1 MLKEVEIHENIKLAV
16 CDNPEKKETI
26 IAIHGLTGNHK
37 TFYHYR
43 RLLEKDYRFI
53 SYDLRGRGNSSPADE
68 QTSLFRHAEDLK
80 AFIKKYEIEKPI
92 LMGYSMGAYI
102 CAQVASEI
110 DVAAL
115 ILLDGAGTT
124 EERQRALIVPSLS
137 RLEKVYESEDDY
149 VEQTKAIYDSLDVQW
164 DKAVEEITRY
174 EVKKTKNGY
183 RHKSEATAMEKDF
196 TSFYD
201 FQPRKIF
208 RRVTC
213 PILLVI
219 AYGRLGQKDS
229 LFTKETYN
237 ETIETANSLT
247 SIEVPANHYTLMF
260 ERQPEV
266 EMSILALLEN
276 NKEVKRCI

>member
-1 MLKEVEIHENIKLAV
+1 MLKDVVLDDHIKLAV
-16 CDNPEKKETI
+16 YDTPGEKGTI

-43 RLLEKDYRFI
+43 KLLENDYQFI

-68 QTSLFRHAEDLK
+68 RTSLFHHAEDLK
-80 AFIKKYEIEKPI
+80 AFIQKRNIKRPI

-137 RLEKVYESEDDY
+137 RLEKNYDSEDDY
-149 VEQTKAIYDSLDVQW
+149 VAQTRTIYDSLNVQW
-164 DKAVEEITRY
+164 DDVVEDITRY
-174 EVKKTKNGY
+174 EVKENENGY
-183 RHKSEATAMEKDF
+183 RHKSEASAMEKDF
-196 TSFYD
+196 NSFYKFKPSQV
-201 FQPRKIF
+201 FQK
-208 RRVTC
+208 VNC

-219 AYGRLGQKDS
+219 ASGRLGERDP

-237 ETIETANSLT
+237 ETIATAENLMSV
-247 SIEVPANHYTLMF
+247 EVSANHYTLMF
-260 ERQPEV
+260 EQQPKV
-266 EMSILALLEN
+266 EKKILALLE
-276 NKEVKRCI
+276 KC

>member
-1 MLKEVEIHENIKLAV
+1 MLKDVVIDDGVKLAV
-16 CDNPEKKETI
+16 CDTPGEKGTI

-43 RLLEKDYRFI
+43 KLLENDYQFI

-68 QTSLFRHAEDLK
+68 QTTLFQHAEDLK
-80 AFIKKYEIEKPI
+80 AFIEKSNIKKPI

-124 EERQRALIVPSLS
+124 EARQRALIVPSLS
-137 RLEKVYESEDDY
+137 RLEKTYESEDDY
-149 VEQTKAIYDSLDVQW
+149 IAQTRTIYESLNVQW
-164 DKAVEEITRY
+164 DEVVEEITRY
-174 EVKKTKNGY
+174 EVKETADGY
-183 RHKSEATAMEKDF
+183 RHKSEASAMEKDF
-196 TSFYD
+196 NSFYHFKPSD
-201 FQPRKIF
+201 VFQE
-208 RRVTC
+208 VTC

-219 AYGRLGQKDS
+219 AYGGLGERGP

-237 ETIETANSLT
+237 ETIAAADNLT
-247 SIEVPANHYTLMF
+247 SVVVPANHYTLMF
-260 ERQPEV
+260 EQQPEV
-266 EMSILALLEN
+266 EKYILALLE
-276 NKEVKRCI
+276 K

>member
-1 MLKEVEIHENIKLAV
+1 MLKEVEIHKNIKLAV
-16 CDNPEKKETI
+16 CDIPEEKKTI

-43 RLLEKDYRFI
+43 QLLEKDYRFI
-53 SYDLRGRGNSSPADE
+53 SYDLRGRGNSSSADK

-124 EERQRALIVPSLS
+124 EERQRELIVPSLS

-149 VEQTKAIYDSLDVQW
+149 VNQTKIIYDSLDVQW
-164 DKAVEEITRY
+164 DEVVEEITRY
-174 EVKKTKNGY
+174 EVKKNEKGY
-183 RHKSEATAMEKDF
+183 RHKSQATAMEKDF
-196 TSFYD
+196 NSFYD
-201 FQPRKIF
+201 FQPKEVF
-208 RRVTC
+208 QQVTS

-219 AYGRLGQKDS
+219 AYGKLGQKDS
-229 LFTKETYN
+229 LFTRETYN

-266 EMSILALLEN
+266 EKSILALLE
-276 NKEVKRCI
+276 K

>member
-1 MLKEVEIHENIKLAV
+1 MLKDVSIHENVKLAV
-16 CDNPEKKETI
+16 CDTPGKKGTI

-43 RLLEKDYRFI
+43 RLLDKDYRFI

-80 AFIKKYEIEKPI
+80 AFIKKRGIDRPI

-124 EERQRALIVPSLS
+124 EERQRELIIPSLS
-137 RLEKVYESEDDY
+137 RLEKEYESEDDY
-149 VEQTKAIYDSLDVQW
+149 VAQTKAIYDSLHVQW
-164 DKAVEEITRY
+164 DEVVEGITRY
-174 EVKKTKNGY
+174 EVKKTANDY
-183 RHKSEATAMEKDF
+183 RHKSEASVMEKDF
-196 TSFYD
+196 NSFYD
-201 FQPRKIF
+201 FKPSEVFQK
-208 RRVTC
+208 VTC

-229 LFTKETYN
+229 LFTRETYN
-237 ETIETANSLT
+237 ETIATAENLT

-260 ERQPEV
+260 EQQPVV
-266 EMSILALLEN
+266 EQSILALLE
-276 NKEVKRCI
+276 K